1 MEKYL
6 PLKAQGMTVS
16 EAADALKM
24 NRQTLSQYVN
34 SHTKVVGFEQREIH
48 TELDVPTPPDPNEPI
63 SELLARR
70 KKSFDRHQQAET
82 FNKLIPI
89 RVRTAGP
96 VAICAIGDPHVDD
109 DLCDLG
115 AIERDMTIIGRT
127 EGMYALHLGDISN
140 QWVGRLARLYAHQTT
155 KPSDAIR
162 LAEWMFEMAPPLA
175 VINGNHDLWDEGTSW
190 LNYCVRQ
197 AGTKIHSDHG
207 VRLNLKF
214 PTGQDVRIHARHDF
228 PGHSQFNPLHGL
240 RKEHLHGLRDHINL
254 AGHKHIDSAA
264 VVPSPDGYMQWMF
277 RVSGYKGHDDYA
289 ASMNLQKMKMAPTV
303 ALIIDPNARLP
314 AELVKPFW
322 DLDEAA
328 DFLIFKRK
336 RARV

>member
-1 MEKYL
+1 
-6 PLKAQGMTVS
+6 MTS
-16 EAADALKM
+16 
-24 NRQTLSQYVN
+24 TSC
-34 SHTKVVGFEQREIH
+34 VV
-48 TELDVPTPPDPNEPI
+48 
-63 SELLARR
+63 
-70 KKSFDRHQQAET
+70 
-82 FNKLIPI
+82 
-89 RVRTAGP
+89 
-96 VAICAIGDPHVDD
+96 GDPHVDD
-109 DLCDLG
+109 DKCDIG
-115 AIERDMTIIGRT
+115 AIEHDMTVIGKT
-127 EGMYALHLGDISN
+127 QGMYSLHLGDVSN
-140 QWVGRLARLYAHQTT
+140 QWIGRLARLYAYQTT

-207 VRLNLKF
+207 VRLNLQF
-214 PTGQDVRIHARHDF
+214 PSGQDVRIHARHDF

-240 RKEHLHGLRDHINL
+240 RKEHLHGLRDHVNL

-289 ASMNLQKMKMAPTV
+289 KALNLQPMKMAPTI
-303 ALIIDPNARLP
+303 ALIIDPNAKLH

-328 DFLIFKRK
+328 DFLTFKRK
-336 RARV
+336 RAGA